1 MSAQEMYL
9 SPRLLAAA
17 GAPLRDAASEPH
29 AHFTLRTRREPKR
42 RLAGSASQKTLA
54 QSTSHGSDLAARAT
68 VAQPNARRPASS
80 AAASM
85 FAPPSRKPSPSF
97 LRDSGPTRR
106 PAGGAAAKSML
117 SNRGRE
123 SSTKT
128 MMIDVSEAA
137 QLGTVKGE
145 DLLAEEAQ
153 KEKLRAQQERELKR
167 KQEQDERELKRKQE
181 QDERQRRIQR
191 MMEER
196 EAKKK
201 LEADRKRARE
211 EEMAKRKA
219 EMAAKRMRTEAPREE
234 VGTPSPKEEPIHGF

>member
-1 MSAQEMYL
+1 
-9 SPRLLAAA
+9 
-17 GAPLRDAASEPH
+17 
-29 AHFTLRTRREPKR
+29 
-42 RLAGSASQKTLA
+42 
-54 QSTSHGSDLAARAT
+54 
-68 VAQPNARRPASS
+68 
-80 AAASM
+80 M

-167 KQEQDERELKRKQE
+167 KQEQDEH
-181 QDERQRRIQR
+181 
-191 MMEER
+191 
-196 EAKKK
+196 A
-201 LEADRKRARE
+201 
-211 EEMAKRKA
+211 
-219 EMAAKRMRTEAPREE
+219 
-234 VGTPSPKEEPIHGF
+234 

>member
-9 SPRLLAAA
+9 TPRLLAAA

-68 VAQPNARRPASS
+68 VAQPIARRPASS

-167 KQEQDERELKRKQE
+167 KQEQDER
-181 QDERQRRIQR
+181 QRRIQR

-201 LEADRKRARE
+201 LEAERKRARE